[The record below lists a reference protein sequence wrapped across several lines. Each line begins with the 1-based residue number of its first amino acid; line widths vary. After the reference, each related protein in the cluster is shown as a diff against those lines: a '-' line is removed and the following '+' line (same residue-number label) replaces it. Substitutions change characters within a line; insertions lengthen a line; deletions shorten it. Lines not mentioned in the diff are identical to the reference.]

1 MIMRNEISLHIPQQ
15 KIEKLE
21 ANTIMFELNNQ
32 LEIDGISIKTGIE
45 YDFYVLEDGF
55 DSSSYF
61 TTVIFYV
68 EGSTKFCYETVA
80 SAVDIIVKIIHVKK
94 INSIYYNSTD
104 INRILTYSFD
114 ES

>member
-1 MIMRNEISLHIPQQ
+1 
-15 KIEKLE
+15 
-21 ANTIMFELNNQ
+21 MFELNNQ

-61 TTVIFYV
+61 TTVNFYV

-80 SAVDIIVKIIHVKK
+80 SAVDIIVKIIHIKK
-94 INSIYYNSTD
+94 VNSIYYNSTD